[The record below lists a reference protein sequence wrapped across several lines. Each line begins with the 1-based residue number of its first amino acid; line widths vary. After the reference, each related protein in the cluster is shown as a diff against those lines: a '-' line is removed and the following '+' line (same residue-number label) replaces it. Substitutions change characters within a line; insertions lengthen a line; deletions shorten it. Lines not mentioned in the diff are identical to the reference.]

1 MKQRDA
7 AICVRKADYSETS
20 QVVAFLTRSGGL
32 VRLIAKGA
40 KRTKGPSMG
49 AIDLLSEGDL
59 VYIPARGGLG
69 TLAEFSESV
78 SRAKL
83 RTDARRLNAALYILE
98 LAGEMLAEADPHPEV
113 FDLLHNGLQ
122 RLNEPDAPAPA
133 VVAWFQWRLLR
144 HVGLL
149 GDLRKCATC
158 GQDAAPAARTAGR
171 EVVFSSALGGLVCP
185 DCQTAAGDK
194 RGVDDAA
201 LAGLAILAAAQAG
214 KSVRLPDRE
223 ANAVNRLLAYH
234 AQMQLGKKLRM
245 AKYVM

>member
-20 QVVAFLTRSGGL
+20 QVVAFLTRAGGL

-40 KRTKGPSMG
+40 KRTKGPSLG

-59 VYIPARGGLG
+59 VYIAGRDGLG

-83 RTDARRLNAALYILE
+83 RTDAGRLNAALYMVE

-113 FDLLHNGLQ
+113 FDLLHNGLL
-122 RLNEPDAPAPA
+122 RLAEPDAPAPA
-133 VVAWFQWRLLR
+133 VMAWFQWRLLR

-149 GDLRKCATC
+149 GDLRDCVGC
-158 GQDAAPAARTAGR
+158 GEPAVAAAEAAGGSVHFSSSQGGLLCPACESAARDR
-171 EVVFSSALGGLVCP
+171 YCMDSSAV
-185 DCQTAAGDK
+185 
-194 RGVDDAA
+194 
-201 LAGLAILAAAQAG
+201 AGLAILAAAAAG
-214 KSVRLPDRE
+214 KSVRMGDRE
-223 ANAVNRLLAYH
+223 AGAANRLLAYH
-234 AQMQLGKKLRM
+234 AQQQLGKKLRM
-245 AKYVM
+245 AKYVT